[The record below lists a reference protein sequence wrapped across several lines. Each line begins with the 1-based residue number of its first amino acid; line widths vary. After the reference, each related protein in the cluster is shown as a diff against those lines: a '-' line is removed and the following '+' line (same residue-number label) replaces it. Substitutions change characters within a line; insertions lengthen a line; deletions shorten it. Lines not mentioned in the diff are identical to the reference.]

1 MNIYYLHDS
10 FLWSVRHV
18 GGITVAIRKSY
29 SYSMADELLSM
40 SWSQWE
46 NGTFVTK
53 GTVSY
58 AYDSYGRPVSATE
71 TGGARV
77 DYTYSPYG
85 NVLTTQRSDGNME
98 ISSYGSVHDIH
109 GRPLSRTYT
118 RGGAT
123 LYSETLTYDNPVSG
137 RLGGVVHDYGDLQGT
152 GNVTR
157 ASSYT
162 YDYWGRLASAQG
174 PLAGLYNYDRFGRFA
189 TKTEGGSSVHYFY
202 DADRFRPTRVS
213 FGQGSDEYY
222 RYDASGRMWL
232 DRQGKTAYEL
242 NSSGI
247 PDKVRM
253 YSEVPGDMTIDDIGG
268 DFIYD
273 SETGYERY
281 VYGLGGSRIYRSRT
295 LRPVG
300 LQYEE
305 SEVQGIGTWRKN
317 RFDAYQS
324 MLREEL
330 PGGGYRDAAT
340 SGAVYPLVDHQGSVR
355 AYAGTDGI
363 VAAYDYYPY
372 GAVSSVYLSSS
383 PVGER
388 RWQDKELD
396 DATGNYYF
404 GARFYNPLLGM
415 WLTPD
420 PAGQY
425 MNPYGY
431 GGDPVNLIDPSG
443 LWAIGAGLVVGY
455 DRAHGFS
462 VGVGAA
468 YDIGV
473 GSSFNASYS
482 WNSDG
487 SYTANLSA
495 SMSVP
500 LPGVPLWANFGGGY
514 SYNSE
519 TGHAL
524 TGQMGTCAGVGDLLC
539 SGVSVGRGLYWSNS
553 EFLGGTAYVEAYASV
568 GGVYGASVGREW
580 GYGDVTGRGWYMGIN
595 AAGAYAGVS
604 RNGGLDWGFEEGLYY
619 KLMDLGNDPKTG
631 RIRKY
636 VGLSIP
642 TLGIFSDVIM
652 YDHGNRNENPI
663 QKEVMGENGK
673 GINREQFEEMAKE
686 KGLKF
691 GHYSSLGAAL
701 HEPNSGNFIWGYIKG
716 LFTRNFPHPTVD
728 KMWMQEGDMHW
739 WQVPAVEGLFT
750 KNGNYYPAPSYNYG
764 NNLVS
769 HFFWDM
775 VPYWVFDKSGL

>member
-46 NGTFVTK
+46 NVAFVTK

-118 RGGAT
+118 RGGAA
-123 LYSETLTYDNPVSG
+123 LYSEAISYANPVSD
-137 RLGGVVHDYGDLQGT
+137 RVDGVAHDYGNLQGA

-157 ASSYT
+157 VSSYT
-162 YDYWGRLASAQG
+162 YDYRGRLASAQG
-174 PLAGLYNYDRFGRFA
+174 PLAGAYRYDRFGRFS
-189 TKTEGGSSVHYFY
+189 TKAEGESSVHYFY
-202 DADRFRPTRVS
+202 NADRFRPTLVS
-213 FGQGSDEYY
+213 FGQGRDEYY
-222 RYDASGRMWL
+222 SYDASGRMWL
-232 DRQGKTAYEL
+232 DRQGKAAYEL
-242 NSSGI
+242 NASGL
-247 PDKVRM
+247 PEKVRM
-253 YSEVPGDMTIDDIGG
+253 YSEVPDSISIEDIGG

-324 MLREEL
+324 MLREVL

-340 SGAVYPLVDHQGSVR
+340 SSAVYPLVDHQGSVR

-372 GAVSSVYLSSS
+372 GAVAEIYPGGIL
-383 PVGER
+383 PDER

-500 LPGVPLWANFGGGY
+500 LPGAPLWANFGGAY

-604 RNGGLDWGFEEGLYY
+604 RNGGLDWGFEEKMYY
-619 KLMDLGNDPKTG
+619 KLQDLGKDPSG
-631 RIRKY
+631 RKRQY

-642 TLGIFSDVIM
+642 SLGIFGDYFM

-673 GINREQFEEMAKE
+673 GINRKDFEKLAKDRGM
-686 KGLKF
+686 KY
-691 GHYSSLGAAL
+691 GHYSLLGAAL
-701 HEPNSGNFIWGYIKG
+701 HEPNSGDFIWGLVKG
-716 LFTRNFPHPTVD
+716 FFTGNYPKATVD
-728 KMWMQEGDMHW
+728 KMWMQKGNMHW

-750 KNGNYYPAPSYNYG
+750 VGGNIILHQAITMVITGFHIS
-764 NNLVS
+764 
-769 HFFWDM
+769 FWI
-775 VPYWVFDKSGL
+775 